1 MRFYS
6 DVKLRIAQNIRK
18 LRKQKGLL
26 QVRFPKSAIVSYN
39 AAKESASA
47 GITTLQ
53 INTFK
58 KLAKN
63 LIFCLMI

>member
-1 MRFYS
+1 MRSYS
-6 DVKLRIAQNIRK
+6 NVNLDIAQNIRK

-26 QVRFPKSAIVSYN
+26 QAGLLKSAVVSCN
-39 AAKESASA
+39 AAKELASA

-53 INTFK
+53 INTFQ
-58 KLAKN
+58 KLVKN

>member
-1 MRFYS
+1 MRTYS
-6 DVKLRIAQNIRK
+6 NVKLDIAQNIRK

-26 QVRFPKSAIVSYN
+26 QARLLKSAVVSYN
-39 AAKESASA
+39 AAIESASA

-53 INTFK
+53 INTFQ

>member
-6 DVKLRIAQNIRK
+6 EVKLRIAQNIRK
-18 LRKQKGLL
+18 LRKPKGLL
-26 QVRFPKSAIVSYN
+26 QARLPKSAVVSHN

-63 LIFCLMI
+63 LNFCLMI